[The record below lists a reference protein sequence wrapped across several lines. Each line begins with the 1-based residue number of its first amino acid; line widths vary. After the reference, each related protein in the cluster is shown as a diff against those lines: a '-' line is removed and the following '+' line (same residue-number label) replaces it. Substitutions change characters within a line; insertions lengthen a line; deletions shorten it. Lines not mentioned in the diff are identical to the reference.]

1 MEKVERREMKTERL
15 NIKETLP
22 IVRLKTHSAYN
33 YKYVV
38 LSKDLKTG
46 SHVRCKCKRKRK
58 WKCKR
63 VHTFNANARKERYA
77 SARSIFPRWPTM
89 IELLPIHTCGKRT
102 QIQTSENE
110 NVSLYKLLC
119 YTKISSP
126 EESVFDIANQ
136 LLTRYTPFAP
146 LGQVDER
153 TAKPSP
159 FSIQG
164 RLSEYF
170 PIMAAGK
177 LKYPYRRLQT
187 VTLKLS

>member
-1 MEKVERREMKTERL
+1 MQTQTQRKMQA
-15 NIKETLP
+15 
-22 IVRLKTHSAYN
+22 S
-33 YKYVV
+33 
-38 LSKDLKTG
+38 
-46 SHVRCKCKRKRK
+46 SHVQRKRK
-58 WKCKR
+58 EREIRKR
-63 VHTFNANARKERYA
+63 
-77 SARSIFPRWPTM
+77 SRSIFPRWPTM
-89 IELLPIHTCGKRT
+89 IELLPIHTCGERT

-110 NVSLYKLLC
+110 NVSSYKLLC

-177 LKYPYRRLQT
+177 LKYQYRRLQT

>member
-63 VHTFNANARKERYA
+63 VDTSKANTRKERYA
-77 SARSIFPRWPTM
+77 SAVEAF
-89 IELLPIHTCGKRT
+89 
-102 QIQTSENE
+102 
-110 NVSLYKLLC
+110 
-119 YTKISSP
+119 
-126 EESVFDIANQ
+126 
-136 LLTRYTPFAP
+136 
-146 LGQVDER
+146 
-153 TAKPSP
+153 
-159 FSIQG
+159 
-164 RLSEYF
+164 
-170 PIMAAGK
+170 
-177 LKYPYRRLQT
+177 LQDG
-187 VTLKLS
+187 